1 MNPLYY
7 EGYEAMKEIEE
18 SKQDMSDN
26 VPGPNQR
33 AAEDEAG
40 GDEEEYVVEV
50 REGEEAIQLRGV
62 GGP

>member
-1 MNPLYY
+1 MK
-7 EGYEAMKEIEE
+7 EAMKEIEE
-18 SKQDMSDN
+18 DKQDMSDN

>member
-1 MNPLYY
+1 LYY

-18 SKQDMSDN
+18 SKQNMSDN
-26 VPGPNQR
+26 VPRPNQR

-50 REGEEAIQLRGV
+50 REGEEAIQLCGV